1 MRTAILGLGR
11 SGLAAA
17 LGVRKLGGE
26 PVVFDR
32 SQREALA
39 KSETGDRA
47 EAERIDVVYGFDSV
61 LPDGFETLIVNPAVD
76 RRHPLLAD
84 AVVRGIEVI
93 GEIEF
98 AYRLAKAP
106 IVAIT
111 GTNGKSTTTAMTY
124 RCLEAVGERPIL
136 CGNIFGSGLPETTL
150 TEAALEANADQTL
163 VAEISSFQLEWV
175 KEFRPAVAAITN
187 ITPDHLDRYEG
198 FREYAATKMNIFAA
212 QTAEDYAVIR
222 ANDPV
227 VSLRDSGRTS
237 RPPVQHVRTVGPF
250 GEDAEFDE
258 YFLRVLHRKIPMAQ
272 LPFSEPHNLANAGM
286 AAILADS
293 VLRWRAGREPSG
305 RQARKLTD
313 DLSALHL
320 AIQEQR
326 SVYQRR
332 DALPPQ
338 AIAPEIVEALK
349 AFPGLAHRMERVG
362 EREGVLYVN
371 NSMCTNPAAVVASLQ
386 ALKRDSRVLIGG
398 KNKGLDFTPLRQF
411 LSTGRHKAYIYG
423 SDGGDLAD
431 MLGDKGPVY
440 ASMDDAFAA
449 AAAEV
454 RPGEAL
460 ILAPGCASTDGF
472 RDFRH
477 RGDRFREL
485 AQEELGPETLQ
496 G

>member
-1 MRTAILGLGR
+1 MVRAAVLGLGR

-17 LGVRKLGGE
+17 IGVRRQGGE
-26 PVVFDR
+26 AVVFDR
-32 SQREALA
+32 SPRAELA
-39 KSETGDRA
+39 KGEIGDRA
-47 EAERIDVVYGFDSV
+47 AAEGIEVVYGFDST
-61 LPDGFETLIVNPAVD
+61 LPEGFETLIVNPAVD

-84 AVVRGIEVI
+84 AVARGIEVI
-93 GEIEF
+93 GEVEF
-98 AYRLAKAP
+98 AYRLARAP

-111 GTNGKSTTTAMTY
+111 GTNGKSTTTAMTV

-150 TEAALEANADQTL
+150 TEAALEADQDRTL

-175 KEFRPAVAAITN
+175 REFRPAVAAITN
-187 ITPDHLDRYEG
+187 ITPDHLDRYDAFE
-198 FREYAATKMNIFAA
+198 EYAATKMRIVAA

-227 VSLRDSGRTS
+227 VRLGTSGRHGRS
-237 RPPVQHVRTVGPF
+237 PIQRVRTVGAF
-250 GEDAEFDE
+250 GEDSEYDE
-258 YFLRVLHRKIPMAQ
+258 HFLRILDRKIPLDE

-286 AAILADS
+286 AAILTDS
-293 VLRWRAGREPSG
+293 LLRWRATREPG
-305 RQARKLTD
+305 GHAAHKLQD
-313 DLSALHL
+313 DLASLQAG
-320 AIQEQR
+320 IQAKR

-332 DALPPQ
+332 GPLPTA

-349 AFPGLAHRMERVG
+349 GFPGLAHRMERVG
-362 EREGVLYVN
+362 EKGGVLYVN

-398 KNKGLDFTPLRQF
+398 KNKGLDFSPLRQF
-411 LSTGRHKAYIYG
+411 LGVGRHKPYIYG
-423 SDGGDLAD
+423 SDGAILAD
-431 MLGDKGPVY
+431 MLGVRGPVY

-449 AAAEV
+449 AQAEI

-485 AQEELGPETLQ
+485 AQDALGR
-496 G
+496 

>member
-1 MRTAILGLGR
+1 MKTAILGLGR

-17 LGVRKLGGE
+17 LGVRSLGGE

-32 SQREALA
+32 SPRESVA
-39 KSETGDRA
+39 KPEIAERA
-47 EAERIDVVYGFDSV
+47 EAEGIEVVYGFDAT
-61 LPDGFETLIVNPAVD
+61 LPEGFATLLVNPAVD

-84 AVVRGIEVI
+84 ALARGIEI
-93 GEIEF
+93 LGEVEF
-98 AYRLAKAP
+98 AYRIAKAP

-111 GTNGKSTTTAMTY
+111 GTNGKSTTTAMAY

-150 TEAALEANADQTL
+150 TEAALEATEDRTL

-175 KEFRPAVAAITN
+175 REFRPAVAAITN
-187 ITPDHLDRYEG
+187 ITPDHLDRYDSFE
-198 FREYAATKMNIFAA
+198 EYAAAKMNLFRA
-212 QTAEDYAVIR
+212 QTAEDYAVVR

-227 VSLRDSGRTS
+227 VRFGSTGRHGK
-237 RPPVQHVRTVGPF
+237 PPVPQVRTVGAF
-250 GEDAEFDE
+250 GEASEFDE
-258 YFLRVLHRKIPMAQ
+258 HFLRVLDRKIPIET

-286 AAILADS
+286 AAILTDS
-293 VLRWRAGREPSG
+293 LLRWRATRDPEGS
-305 RQARKLTD
+305 AAAKLRS
-313 DLSALHL
+313 DLTALHEG
-320 AIQEQR
+320 IQAKR

-332 DALPPQ
+332 DPMPPE

-349 AFPGLAHRMERVG
+349 TFPGLAHRMERVG
-362 EREGVLYVN
+362 ERDGVLYVN

-386 ALKRDSRVLIGG
+386 ALRRDAHVLLGG
-398 KNKGLDFTPLRQF
+398 KNKGLDFTPLRQY
-411 LSTGRHKAYIYG
+411 LTVGRHKAYIYG
-423 SDGGDLAD
+423 SDGEALAD
-431 MLGDKGPVY
+431 MLGHAGPVY
-440 ASMDDAFAA
+440 ATMDDAFAA
-449 AAAEV
+449 AKAEV

-485 AQEELGPETLQ
+485 AHEALQ